1 MAHPTKWRG
10 EPISIVPAGGRFL
23 KPSRC
28 RGRRPA
34 SPLQHRPVAGF
45 VPGEDHNPDYRR
57 VPQET
62 TLSTHTCSGSL
73 RFPGT
78 FRDPRNGHPRPEDP
92 GPRHCAAGGLYSR
105 TLTLG
110 WHIVSVRLRMA
121 QLLRLILLSLV
132 VLLRL
137 TLSLRR
143 GAVILGTVLSPAA
156 RQPPR
161 QGQGPGPLASP
172 VTQVMGR
179 CYPPPLPPTA
189 WCLPGTPVSL
199 SVK

>member
-1 MAHPTKWRG
+1 M
-10 EPISIVPAGGRFL
+10 
-23 KPSRC
+23 
-28 RGRRPA
+28 
-34 SPLQHRPVAGF
+34 
-45 VPGEDHNPDYRR
+45 PGEDHNPNYRR
-57 VPQET
+57 VSQEPT
-62 TLSTHTCSGSL
+62 HSTHTCSGSL

-78 FRDPRNGHPRPEDP
+78 FRDPQNWCPRPEDP
-92 GPRHCAAGGLYSR
+92 GLGRCAAGGLHSR

-110 WHIVSVRLRMA
+110 WHVVSVRLRVA
-121 QLLRLILLSLV
+121 QLLCLIFLGLV

-143 GAVILGTVLSPAA
+143 GAVTLGTVLSPATC
-156 RQPPR
+156 QPPC
-161 QGQGPGPLASP
+161 QGQEPGPLASA

-189 WCLPGTPVSL
+189 WCLPGTLVSL